1 MKANDFEAIKPMVK
15 ESYAK
20 KVRTP
25 FQRLKTKLK
34 KQAKAGVTEGL
45 KKTMEKM
52 K

>member
-1 MKANDFEAIKPMVK
+1 MNANDFEAIKPMVK

-34 KQAKAGVTEGL
+34 KDVKAGRTAGL